1 MYENRNGHHHF
12 VLIDFDMAVELPKDD
27 TSSYVPSSKHRTG
40 TLPFMAHELVAD
52 AYQASHNR
60 AVIWVPIPHRL
71 RHDFESLFWVSLW
84 CILSLFRHGLSKQR
98 LQLILGVLERFE
110 SGNLQFIASHRKD
123 VAENP
128 LEDFHVSMPPGTE
141 CLQRWLKAWNKV
153 FSEAR
158 AVSQKYKY
166 AEDSDSE
173 CEPRGTPVVYDQE
186 TMGGY
191 FTQDSLKA
199 ALTRHMP
206 LHQDDIEF
214 DDQDQEDLDYLEDIA
229 VQDSVNE
236 PNPLPERRAQNGEA
250 AQEALSNIGPEAR
263 VTDLHF
269 NPQDNVVVQ
278 PKMAKTMTKP
288 RPRTRKR
295 AKAAVKAAPIIPHI
309 AQDADVVNLPE
320 DDVVQHPIK
329 NVAKPKRQPERGG
342 RKRKRE
348 DEVEAGLD
356 NDIRSRL
363 RPRRKIVNYKC

>member
-1 MYENRNGHHHF
+1 MYENRNGRHHF
-12 VLIDFDMAVELPKDD
+12 VLIDFNMAVELPKDD
-27 TSSYVPSSKHRTG
+27 TSSYVPSSKHKTG
-40 TLPFMAHELVAD
+40 TLPFMVHELVAD
-52 AYQASHNR
+52 AFQASHNR

-84 CILSLFRHGLSKQR
+84 CILSLFRHRLSKQQ
-98 LQLILGVLERFE
+98 LQLILGVMMKFE
-110 SGNLQFIASHRKD
+110 SGDLQFIACHKMF
-123 VAENP
+123 VAETT
-128 LEDFHVSMPPGTE
+128 LAKYCVSMPPGTE

-158 AVSQKYKY
+158 AASQKYEY

-173 CEPRGTPVVYDQE
+173 CEPRGTPVVFDQE
-186 TMGGY
+186 TMRGY
-191 FTQDSLKA
+191 FTRDSLKT

-236 PNPLPERRAQNGEA
+236 ANPSPEHRAQNGEA
-250 AQEALSNIGPEAR
+250 AQEAISNIGPEAR

-269 NPQDNVVVQ
+269 PQDNVVVQ

-295 AKAAVKAAPIIPHI
+295 AKAAVKAAPIIRHI